1 MNKNDIKSLF
11 KTKGFYTVF
20 FLVIIDIILFGLLL
34 YGFFFTYQRFSSLI
48 QERVALEENRQKAQ
62 LVRNNKQQLETD
74 IADYNAVLD
83 RLIPNQESYFQIIN
97 AFEKLSLA
105 TNLPIENYTINVED
119 TTSEKISFSLRLTGS
134 SQEVNS
140 FLKNFNYSSGRL
152 IVSDSWSLLNDGTVS
167 TLDFDIS
174 MFNAIYAQTGDIQ
187 DVPVISS
194 ETIEEIK
201 KITELVD

>member
-20 FLVIIDIILFGLLL
+20 FLVIIDIMLFGFLL

-134 SQEVNS
+134 SQEVDS

>member
-20 FLVIIDIILFGLLL
+20 FLVIVDIILFGLLL

-74 IADYNAVLD
+74 IADYNEVLD

-119 TTSEKISFSLRLTGS
+119 TTSEKISLSLRLTGS

>member
-11 KTKGFYTVF
+11 KTKGFYTEF
-20 FLVIIDIILFGLLL
+20 FLVIVDIILFGLLL

-74 IADYNAVLD
+74 IADYNEVLD

>member
-11 KTKGFYTVF
+11 KTKGFYNVF

>member
-1 MNKNDIKSLF
+1 M
-11 KTKGFYTVF
+11 
-20 FLVIIDIILFGLLL
+20 
-34 YGFFFTYQRFSSLI
+34 
-48 QERVALEENRQKAQ
+48 
-62 LVRNNKQQLETD
+62 
-74 IADYNAVLD
+74 
-83 RLIPNQESYFQIIN
+83 
-97 AFEKLSLA
+97 
-105 TNLPIENYTINVED
+105 PIENYTINVED

>member
-1 MNKNDIKSLF
+1 MKLNDLKILF

-20 FLVIIDIILFGLLL
+20 FLVFIDILLFILLL
-34 YGFFFTYQRFSSLI
+34 YGFFFIYQRYISLTE
-48 QERVALEENRQKAQ
+48 ERAILEENRQKAQ

-74 IADYNAVLD
+74 IAEYNAVLD

-105 TNLPIENYTINVED
+105 TGLPIENYSINVED

-134 SQEVNS
+134 SPEIDS
-140 FLKNFNYSSGRL
+140 FLKKFNYSSGRL
-152 IVSDSWSLLNDGTVS
+152 IVSDSWSLTNDGTVIS
-167 TLDFDIS
+167 LEFDLS

-194 ETIEEIK
+194 KTIEEIK
-201 KITELVD
+201 KITELVN

>member
-20 FLVIIDIILFGLLL
+20 FLVIVDIILFGLLL

-74 IADYNAVLD
+74 IADYNEVLD